1 MMKLTAFVS
10 GKVQEVGYRARIVDI
25 ANAFGLKGMIENLK
39 DGRVK
44 IIAEGEDEKLK
55 WFESAIDIRNTLI
68 YVSSIEKEYSP
79 ASNEFDNF
87 GKLVVKGETDTRLDT
102 AAVYLKEL
110 VSVVNNMNDNL
121 GGKMDQMLGKQDQML
136 GKQDELLDEV
146 KDMNGKFDKV
156 LENDIV
162 ELKNDMAEVK
172 AALREKGII

>member
-55 WFESAIDIRNTLI
+55 WFESAIDIKNTLI

-79 ASNEFDNF
+79 ACNEFGNF
-87 GKLVVKGETDTRLDT
+87 GKLVLKGEPETWLDI
-102 AAVYLKEL
+102 APVYLKEL
-110 VSVVNNMNDNL
+110 VFEFNKMNVKYGTKAVVVVRPKGIAD
-121 GGKMDQMLGKQDQML
+121 
-136 GKQDELLDEV
+136 
-146 KDMNGKFDKV
+146 V
-156 LENDIV
+156 LEKFSRKVDKDV
-162 ELKNDMAEVK
+162 LKEF
-172 AALREKGII
+172 LEERR